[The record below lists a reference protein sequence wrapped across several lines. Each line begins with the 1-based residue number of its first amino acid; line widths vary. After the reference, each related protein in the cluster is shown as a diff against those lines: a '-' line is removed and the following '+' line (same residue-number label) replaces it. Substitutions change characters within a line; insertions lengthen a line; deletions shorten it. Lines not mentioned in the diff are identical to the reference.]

1 MVSTLLRM
9 GVGSVSHVGTFVII
23 ITFYVHFFELIEIR
37 DCFKKFLNVIVADIR
52 ITNVCDND

>member
-23 ITFYVHFFELIEIR
+23 ITFYVHFFEFIEIWDR
-37 DCFKKFLNVIVADIR
+37 FKKLLNVIVADFR
-52 ITNVCDND
+52 ITNV